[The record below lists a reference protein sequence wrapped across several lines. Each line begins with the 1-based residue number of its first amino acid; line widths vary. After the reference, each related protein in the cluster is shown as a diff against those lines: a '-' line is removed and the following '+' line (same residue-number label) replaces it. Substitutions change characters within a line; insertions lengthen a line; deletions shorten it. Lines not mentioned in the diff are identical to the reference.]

1 MGVTRLV
8 KTIEPL
14 RDRFRTEY
22 YYFSGLRQM
31 GYALA
36 SSYRITLIIFM
47 LWYEMASSQPGL
59 ERPSPKSRKMVKFS
73 LYSARDR

>member
-1 MGVTRLV
+1 MGVPRLV

-22 YYFSGLRQM
+22 YYFSGSKQM

-36 SSYRITLIIFM
+36 SSYRIALVVCM
-47 LWYEMASSQPGL
+47 LWNEMASSQSGL
-59 ERPSPKSRKMVKFS
+59 ERPSPKSRMVKFS
-73 LYSARDR
+73 LYSVCDS